1 MIYLRPCLE
10 GKTDDYI
17 DKIMSGRY
25 LVTSIV
31 HEFQSEYTMKL
42 RVKADSFSSDLT
54 DIIASEV
61 ENA

>member
-1 MIYLRPCLE
+1 MIYLRPSLE

-17 DKIMSGRY
+17 DKMMSGKY

-31 HEFQSEYTMKL
+31 HEFQAEYTMKL
-42 RVKADSFSSDLT
+42 RIKTDSFGSDLT
-54 DIIASEV
+54 DIVSSEV